1 MDWVCPMDRDI
12 RSAGPGKCPRCGMTL
27 VPGIPDQVEYPM
39 KLTLSP
45 RAVKPGEKVQ
55 LEFAISDPTTGHP
68 VRDFQIVH
76 EKLFHMFLVSQDLQ
90 FFIHDHP
97 VFGPD
102 GIFRYNTVL
111 PKPGMY
117 RVLGDFYPR
126 DGTPQ
131 LVAKTLIVP
140 GGKLDL
146 APAKLQPD
154 LAPKQ
159 CTNMQVELAT
169 EPPQPLAGFK
179 TLMFFKV
186 KPAEGLEKYLGAWG
200 HMLAASED
208 LIDLIHTHPFL
219 ADGGPQ
225 IQFNL
230 IFPRAGIYRVW
241 VQFQREGVVNTA
253 VFNVPVHELK

>member
-1 MDWVCPMDRDI
+1 MDADV
-12 RSAGPGKCPRCGMTL
+12 RSGGPGKCPRCGMTL

-39 KLTLSP
+39 DLKLTP
-45 RAVKPGEKVQ
+45 RNFRAGQKVQ
-55 LEFAISDPTTGHP
+55 LEFDVSDPKTGKP

-90 FFIHDHP
+90 FFVHDHP
-97 VFGPD
+97 VFGKD
-102 GIFRYNTVL
+102 KVFRFEAVL

-117 RVLGDFYPR
+117 RILGDFYPQG
-126 DGTPQ
+126 GTPQ

-140 GGKLDL
+140 GGNLDL
-146 APAKLQPD
+146 TPAKLESD

-159 CTNMQVELAT
+159 CANMRVELVT

-179 TLMFFKV
+179 TLLFFKV
-186 KPAEGLEKYLGAWG
+186 SPADGLEKYLGAWG

-208 LIDLIHTHPFL
+208 LIDLIHNHPFL

-225 IQFNL
+225 LQFNM
-230 IFPRAGIYRVW
+230 IFPRATTYRIW
-241 VQFQREGVVNTA
+241 VQFQRKGVVNTA